1 MTQNRALTPSPS
13 QPLEPA
19 PVTETT
25 LPPAATPATTT
36 PCHAGRWRAA
46 TIFCLLVIAFGA
58 ATGMSMFEQ
67 FKAQMSYLQKQLQ
80 TSPQIKYI
88 SVLMDDKQAPA
99 LLVTFD
105 PQDMA
110 LQVQRLNDVKE
121 GRDDTMQLWAL
132 RANEA
137 PRSLGMLTSAGKTL
151 RLPVDPL
158 VLTDVPQLAISVEN
172 KGGVTQEAGPR
183 LPYLF
188 TGAVV
193 QKAL

>member
-1 MTQNRALTPSPS
+1 MAFP
-13 QPLEPA
+13 QPIEPR

-25 LPPAATPATTT
+25 QAPTT

-67 FKAQMSYLQKQLQ
+67 FKAQMAYLQKQFQ
-80 TSPQIKYI
+80 TTPQIKYL
-88 SVLMDDKQAPA
+88 SVLLDAQQAPA

-105 PQDMA
+105 PQDRT

-121 GRDDTMQLWAL
+121 GREDTMQLWAL
-132 RANEA
+132 RANGA
-137 PRSLGMLTSAGKTL
+137 PRSLGVLASAGKTL
-151 RLPVDPL
+151 RLPVDEPAL
-158 VLTDVPQLAISVEN
+158 AEVAQLAISVEN

>member
-1 MTQNRALTPSPS
+1 MAFP
-13 QPLEPA
+13 QPIEPR

-25 LPPAATPATTT
+25 QAPTT

-67 FKAQMSYLQKQLQ
+67 FKAQMAYLQKQLQ
-80 TSPQIKYI
+80 TTPQIKYL
-88 SVLMDDKQAPA
+88 SVLLDAQQAPA

-105 PQDMA
+105 PQDRT

-121 GRDDTMQLWAL
+121 GREDTMQLWAL
-132 RANEA
+132 RANGA
-137 PRSLGMLTSAGKTL
+137 PRSLGVLASAGKTL
-151 RLPVDPL
+151 RLPVDEPAL
-158 VLTDVPQLAISVEN
+158 AEVAQLAISVEN